1 MSFILCN
8 NPWEGLCF
16 MMSKALE
23 KESLEVETKS
33 YKDDPKFFKKH
44 QVRTCPILLELDNG
58 KVVGRITG
66 VEDIIKKLKENA

>member
-1 MSFILCN
+1 
-8 NPWEGLCF
+8 